1 LSEAGAI
8 PSIVADIMSSPVV
21 TVDIQTTAKD
31 AANIMVENRI
41 GSIIVTEKGGAIG
54 IVTERDM
61 LERVLA
67 LGKDPL
73 SVSVNEIM
81 SRPLVSI
88 NKQAP
93 ILEAI
98 RMMRRHNVRCLP
110 VMENHKLAGLVTERD
125 IIKAVAL
132 ASLTSFHS
140 LLTIK

>member
-31 AANIMVENRI
+31 AANIMVQNRI
-41 GSIIVTEKGGAIG
+41 GSIIVTEKGRAIG

-61 LERVLA
+61 LESVLA
-67 LGKDPL
+67 LGKDPIT
-73 SVSVNEIM
+73 VRTRDIM
-81 SRPLVSI
+81 SSPLVSI
-88 NKQAP
+88 NKEAP

-98 RMMRRHNVRCLP
+98 RKMRRHNIRRLLI
-110 VMENHKLAGLVTERD
+110 MEDDHLVGLVTEKD
-125 IIKAVAL
+125 ILKAVAL

>member
-1 LSEAGAI
+1 MSEAGTI

-31 AANIMVENRI
+31 AANIMVQNRI
-41 GSIIVTEKGGAIG
+41 GSILVTEKGRAIG

-81 SRPLVSI
+81 SRPIVSI

-98 RMMRRHNVRCLP
+98 RMMRRHNVRRLP